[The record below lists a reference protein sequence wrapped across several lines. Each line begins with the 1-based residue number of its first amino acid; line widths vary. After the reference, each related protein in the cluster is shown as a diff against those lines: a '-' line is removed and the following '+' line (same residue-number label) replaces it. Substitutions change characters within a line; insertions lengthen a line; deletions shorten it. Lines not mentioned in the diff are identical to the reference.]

1 MTRFDRRAFLK
12 TSAATAAAAFAGTP
26 GAAFS
31 QVVGG
36 GAPFNDYRA
45 LVCVFL
51 FGGNDSFNMLVPRSD
66 AEYAVYAQSRQNLAI
81 PRDELLAIS
90 PLTSD
95 GAEYGVHPAMSS
107 VRQLFDDGAAA
118 FLANVGPLLQ
128 PTTRDEF
135 LSQSANLP
143 PQLFSHNDQQDQW
156 FSLKGKSTSNTGWAG
171 RMADLIRSSVAGQ
184 QMATN
189 ASLFGTNLMQSADE
203 TVAYVMGPGG
213 PLAFEGFSLDPG
225 NIGYQQRAAFRRIV
239 AANYGSVYERGFAAV
254 QRRAIDAADAV
265 NAAINSAEAD
275 TVLPYFPQPG
285 NPLRTQLMT
294 QLETVAKLIA
304 VRSTLQMQRQVF
316 FVAAGGFDSHD
327 DQNQNQPGLLADIS
341 ESIAAFHAATQG
353 LTVAGEVTTFTQSD
367 FGRTL
372 TSNGDGTD
380 HAWGGNQLIVGGGVR
395 GQDIYG
401 SYPLLQIG
409 GIDDVGGGRLI
420 PTTSADQYAATL
432 ARWFGIPDGELDIV
446 APNIDNFVTRDLG
459 FMV

>member
-1 MTRFDRRAFLK
+1 MTRIDRRAFLK

-95 GAEYGVHPAMSS
+95 GAEYGLHPAMSS
-107 VRQLFDDGAAA
+107 LRQLFDDGAAA

-156 FSLKGKSTSNTGWAG
+156 LSLKGKSTSNTGWAG

-265 NAAINSAEAD
+265 NAAINSAEAN
-275 TVLPYFPQPG
+275 TVLPFFPQPG